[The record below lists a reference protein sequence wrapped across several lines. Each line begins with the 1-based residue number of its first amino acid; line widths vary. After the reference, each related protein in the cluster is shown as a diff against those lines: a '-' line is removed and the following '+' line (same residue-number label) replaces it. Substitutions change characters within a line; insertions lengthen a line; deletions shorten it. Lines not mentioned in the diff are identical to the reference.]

1 MRLHRHG
8 RSALRTIRSVRVL
21 THIKKLDDCCGR
33 LPLDVEPESE
43 DDELFIP
50 RGLKSGRQP
59 GAKFLREPL
68 DVAQVD
74 HAPANKRASRV
85 RFVLDPPEGNC
96 HDPTLAA
103 PVSGRST
110 KRSSPMTG

>member
-1 MRLHRHG
+1 
-8 RSALRTIRSVRVL
+8 
-21 THIKKLDDCCGR
+21 
-33 LPLDVEPESE
+33 
-43 DDELFIP
+43 
-50 RGLKSGRQP
+50 
-59 GAKFLREPL
+59 
-68 DVAQVD
+68 
-74 HAPANKRASRV
+74 V

>member
-1 MRLHRHG
+1 MPRHG

-50 RGLKSGRQP
+50 RGLKPGRQP

-68 DVAQVD
+68 DVAPEMLLGD
-74 HAPANKRASRV
+74 HFATRCKPESSRPIV
-85 RFVLDPPEGNC
+85 AVGL
-96 HDPTLAA
+96 H
-103 PVSGRST
+103 
-110 KRSSPMTG
+110 